1 MDENPIKKDESL
13 EISDLNMESSEQSV
27 EDYLLSQ
34 ESEESREVIRRWG
47 NNQDKE
53 LFRHIYLLEKKG
65 VTSLKEIEEVNIH
78 YVGCQNSGLVK
89 LRKSLGWKSGLKS
102 LAIRIQK

>member
-13 EISDLNMESSEQSV
+13 EIPDLKIPLD
-27 EDYLLSQ
+27 EDNEEEYLYSQ
-34 ESEESREVIRRWG
+34 ESEESKEVIRRWG
-47 NNQDKE
+47 HNQDKE

-65 VTSLKEIEEVNIH
+65 VTSLKEIEEIKIT

>member
-1 MDENPIKKDESL
+1 MDENSIKKDESL
-13 EISDLNMESSEQSV
+13 VILDLKIQSD
-27 EDYLLSQ
+27 EDSGEEYQYSQ
-34 ESEESREVIRRWG
+34 ESEVFREVSRRWG
-47 NNQDKE
+47 HNQDKE

-65 VTSLKEIEEVNIH
+65 VTSLKEIEEIKIT